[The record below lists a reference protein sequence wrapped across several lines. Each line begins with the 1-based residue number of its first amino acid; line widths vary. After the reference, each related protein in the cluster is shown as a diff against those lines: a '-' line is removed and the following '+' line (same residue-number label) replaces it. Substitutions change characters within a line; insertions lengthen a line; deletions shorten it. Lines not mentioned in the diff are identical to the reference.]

1 MNSDSENSNHIN
13 ETISLDK
20 QTPARK
26 RAKAWVVAAIVAVLI
41 AGVVIFVYPKNDVLP
56 QYNTDQVQ
64 QGNLIVTVTA
74 TGKLEPV
81 NQVDVGTEV
90 SGTIETVAV
99 NYNDRVKAGQVLVR
113 LDTDTLEAQVMK
125 SQAALESAQAG
136 LVEARNEL
144 KRLKHV
150 HELSGG
156 KVPSRHD
163 LDAAEAALNRAQAED
178 GHP

>member
-1 MNSDSENSNHIN
+1 MMNSDSENSNHIN
-13 ETISLDK
+13 ETIGLDK
-20 QTPARK
+20 QSPARK

-64 QGNLIVTVTA
+64 QGNLIVTMTA

-99 NYNDRVKAGQVLVR
+99 NYND
-113 LDTDTLEAQVMK
+113 
-125 SQAALESAQAG
+125 
-136 LVEARNEL
+136 
-144 KRLKHV
+144 
-150 HELSGG
+150 
-156 KVPSRHD
+156 